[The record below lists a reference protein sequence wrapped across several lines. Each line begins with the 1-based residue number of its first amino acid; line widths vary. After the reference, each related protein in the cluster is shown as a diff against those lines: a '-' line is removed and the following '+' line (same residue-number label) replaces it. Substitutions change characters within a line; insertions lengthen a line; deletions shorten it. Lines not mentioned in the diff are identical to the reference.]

1 MDELL
6 PLVLIAGLAVAI
18 CSALGVWSW
27 RRFARAGSFGA
38 GARTA
43 AVTLRA
49 PTERIAIEGAPADQK
64 SIRNSADA
72 SDTPG
77 SPKGG
82 LPDVSVT
89 IDEGDPAGSGTAP
102 SSPAPLELVQEDAP
116 KEQANH
122 DQDSVPASPPPLP
135 LQAAASVPAG
145 AGPSASASNGGFG
158 AGCDDAEQPA
168 SRAVRDWGETLAEP
182 PIHDTLPEANDS
194 IPVPADV
201 RPEQPSASPPEDS
214 PDPTWEPGGDVCSH
228 AALEADQS
236 GPTAEPDAE
245 VVEGASSSPDA
256 LEEVGARNH
265 DDANDAGPV
274 PVGEPSP
281 GLPSNST
288 ITRSKPPAIHRD
300 RRGKRRTLPA
310 VAAPSDA
317 VPATPPP
324 AARPAAEA
332 KLRLSLHP
340 IRRTARISVVL
351 TRPDG
356 FPERVTLQADAGHV
370 VNAYDTERYDDLD
383 LPWTGELL
391 DGELRLA
398 STDGFRWLRS
408 ARRVH
413 IFAADPN
420 EPDLISVGAARP
432 GVAHALVC
440 RSGDAA
446 DIRSAAASAG
456 SAELHAHEH
465 WQGIPDGWTVLSR
478 YTPMHAAA
486 LPLPADLRPL
496 DPGTGLEILFEG
508 GLAIRPR
515 VYASGH
521 PPRITVSPALGSASI
536 TIGGEPATCSA
547 DGTWEAPGWDVPGQH
562 MVDVVPGPSA
572 SYEIAADPWAAAG
585 WDFWDAHP
593 GRFRNRA
600 PGPWARAEICGA
612 QVRGPAGEVVF
623 AAETQPTLIT
633 LGLRSGATSLQRRG
647 DVSVSIGYMAEAP
660 AFLLAATGQR
670 RTQGRVVWLGLTPA
684 SQASR
689 RPDPDWV
696 AVVRTAA
703 SRRLPLDRSD
713 ALGEDS
719 WRKAKE
725 RARRLKRPRG

>member
-18 CSALGVWSW
+18 CSALGVWIW
-27 RRFARAGSFGA
+27 RRFARAASFGV
-38 GARTA
+38 GASTA

-49 PTERIAIEGAPADQK
+49 PAERIAIEDAPTDQR

-72 SDTPG
+72 LDTPVRL
-77 SPKGG
+77 KGG

-89 IDEGDPAGSGTAP
+89 IDEGDPEGIGTAP
-102 SSPAPLELVQEDAP
+102 SSLTPLELVKEDVP
-116 KEQANH
+116 KEQA
-122 DQDSVPASPPPLP
+122 DQDSVPALPPLP
-135 LQAAASVPAG
+135 LQAAPSVPAD
-145 AGPSASASNGGFG
+145 AEPSASASHGGLG
-158 AGCDDAEQPA
+158 ADCDDAEQPA

-182 PIHDTLPEANDS
+182 PIRNTLPEANDS
-194 IPVPADV
+194 VPLPVDV
-201 RPEQPSASPPEDS
+201 GQEQPTASPLEDS
-214 PDPTWEPGGDVCSH
+214 PDPTCEPGGDVCSH
-228 AALEADQS
+228 AALEADQL
-236 GPTAEPDAE
+236 GPTAKPDAE
-245 VVEGASSSPDA
+245 VVESTSPSPDA
-256 LEEVGARNH
+256 FEKIGADNH
-265 DDANDAGPV
+265 DDADREPGPA
-274 PVGEPSP
+274 PVIEPSP
-281 GLPSNST
+281 EPPSNS
-288 ITRSKPPAIHRD
+288 ISTRSKPPAIHRD

-317 VPATPPP
+317 APVTPPP
-324 AARPAAEA
+324 AARLAAEA

-356 FPERVTLQADAGHV
+356 FPERVTLQAGVEHV
-370 VNAYDTERYDDLD
+370 VNAYDTQRYDDLD

-440 RSGDAA
+440 HSNDAA
-446 DIRSAAASAG
+446 DIRSAAVSAG
-456 SAELHAHEH
+456 SPELLAHEH

-478 YTPMHAAA
+478 YIPTHAAENS
-486 LPLPADLRPL
+486 LPPDLRPL
-496 DPGTGLEILFEG
+496 DPGAGLDILFEG
-508 GLAIRPR
+508 GLAVRPR
-515 VYASGH
+515 VYAAGH
-521 PPRITVSPALGSASI
+521 PPRVAISPAPAGASV
-536 TIGGEPATCSA
+536 TIGGEPATLSA
-547 DGTWEAPGWDVPGQH
+547 DGAWEAPGWDLPGQH

-572 SYEIAADPWAAAG
+572 SYEIAADPWNMAG
-585 WDFWDAHP
+585 WDFWDAYP
-593 GRFRNRA
+593 DRFANQTL
-600 PGPWARAEICGA
+600 GPWARAQICGA
-612 QVRGPAGEVVF
+612 QIRGPVGETVF
-623 AAETQPTLIT
+623 AAETQPTLIA
-633 LGLRSGATSLQRRG
+633 LGLRSGAASLQRRG
-647 DVSVSIGYMAEAP
+647 DVSVSIGFMAEAP

-684 SQASR
+684 LQASR

-703 SRRLPLDRSD
+703 SRRLSLDRSD
-713 ALGEDS
+713 ALGEDA